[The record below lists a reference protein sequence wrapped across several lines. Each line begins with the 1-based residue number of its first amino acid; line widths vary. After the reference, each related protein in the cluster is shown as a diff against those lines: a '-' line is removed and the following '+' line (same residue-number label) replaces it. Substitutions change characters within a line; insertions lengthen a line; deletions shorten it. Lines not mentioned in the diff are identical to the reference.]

1 MSESLIAR
9 LGDLFEKRNYLKNVR
24 ALNEMRWPPRAI
36 LLRKASQHDPERTP
50 QRFNDLIFV
59 FRFRSREEVYI
70 FVNIHLNMR
79 GPIMGSAYVYTPNNE
94 LYTILDEEINM
105 AWKQY
110 GNILDQTHIPHNW
123 RREINILENDYRE
136 RGRDLYRT
144 SFKHPW
150 MLQIVYP
157 FQSPVLNIRHKY
169 PKLITDEGDDIEY
182 VRINKSGDEQ
192 QQIMTAID
200 EGKRLTYDDAERLNE
215 MILHTGVP
223 YVGKQKNGAQPTFNL
238 YNIVNRFN
246 RRTMRHPDYSI
257 NDNPYGEELPLPPPP
272 PREPLGDTRPAHLR
286 SKTRIAPRTNPNPPG
301 ARRRTRKGRRKA
313 KKKGTKRS
321 K

>member
-1 MSESLIAR
+1 MIIGREDVIIQLMIIHTEKNYHR
-9 LGDLFEKRNYLKNVR
+9 LTRP
-24 ALNEMRWPPRAI
+24 AH
-36 LLRKASQHDPERTP
+36 LR
-50 QRFNDLIFV
+50 
-59 FRFRSREEVYI
+59 
-70 FVNIHLNMR
+70 
-79 GPIMGSAYVYTPNNE
+79 
-94 LYTILDEEINM
+94 
-105 AWKQY
+105 
-110 GNILDQTHIPHNW
+110 
-123 RREINILENDYRE
+123 
-136 RGRDLYRT
+136 
-144 SFKHPW
+144 W

-169 PKLITDEGDDIEY
+169 PKLITDEGDDVEY
-182 VRINKSGDEQ
+182 VTINKSGDEQ

-200 EGKRLTYDDAERLNE
+200 EGKRLTYDDAQRLNE

-238 YNIVNRFN
+238 YNIVKRFS

-313 KKKGTKRS
+313 KKKEQNGLNKGGLDS
-321 K
+321 P